1 MTQSA
6 VSHVLNVVLETK
18 ELTDTQLKTLRQTVW
33 GDNFLSMDE
42 ADLIFKVNEAAVKK
56 PVQWNDFFV
65 SSMTTFLVRQNMPTG
80 YIDASNAAWLMER
93 IDHDG
98 VLELETEFELLM
110 NVLHIA
116 ESVPDRL
123 ELYAL
128 RQVRACVLEGR
139 GYLADG
145 RKLQPGVIE
154 DRDVEILRKI
164 LYACGGDGGFGITQ
178 AEAELLFDLDE
189 LTQNQEN
196 HESWQDLFVGAVAN
210 YLMTLGAPVLPSID
224 EARRRQQWLESDTG
238 ITFNLKNSFAA
249 WKSQR
254 QEARQV
260 SIFNDQSGIAEAE
273 KVDLAEAQWLI
284 ARLNRDGKISP
295 NEVALLD
302 FLNRESPS
310 LHQSLVDLI
319 YKAA

>member
-6 VSHVLNVVLETK
+6 VSTILTSVLDSK

-80 YIDASNAAWLMER
+80 YIDAANAAWLMER

-110 NVLHIA
+110 NVMHIA

-123 ELYAL
+123 EMYAL
-128 RQVRACVLEGR
+128 RQVRSCVMEGR

-189 LTQNQEN
+189 ITQDQDN
-196 HESWQDLFVGAVAN
+196 HENWRDLFVGAVAN
-210 YLMTLGAPVLPSID
+210 YLMTLGAPVAPSAE
-224 EARRRQQWLESDTG
+224 EARRRQDWLESDTG
-238 ITFNLKNSFAA
+238 LTFNLKKSLGA
-249 WKSQR
+249 WISQFK
-254 QEARQV
+254 ETRQV
-260 SIFNDQSGIAEAE
+260 SVFDDVTGIAWAE
-273 KVDLAEAQWLI
+273 KIDLAEAEWLI
-284 ARLNRDGKISP
+284 ARLNRDGKLSP
-295 NEVALLD
+295 NEVALLE
-302 FLNRESPS
+302 FINTESPS
-310 LHQSLVDLI
+310 IHQSLVDLI